1 MNEAEYQD
9 LREAGWRRKL
19 TPAEEARLQA
29 WLAQHPDHQKDWEA
43 EAGLNQLLG
52 QLRDAPVASNF
63 TARVLQELDRK
74 STPESVPESVPLF
87 PRGKFGE
94 WLGRGF
100 RRPAAGLAWAAV
112 LMIAGWVGYHEFS
125 KPSGQAQAQDLAV
138 LFKTVGQEPALFED
152 FDAIHKLPQADDE
165 ELYAVL
171 SVQP

>member
-29 WLAQHPDHQKDWEA
+29 WLAVHPDEQRDWDA

-52 QLRDAPVASNF
+52 QLPDAPVPSNF
-63 TARVLQELDRK
+63 TARVLQELDRE
-74 STPESVPESVPLF
+74 TAPESPPVS
-87 PRGKFGE
+87 RGGRLVE
-94 WLGRGF
+94 WLIRGF
-100 RRPAAGLAWAAV
+100 RRPAAGLGWAAA
-112 LMIAGWVGYHEFS
+112 LMIAGWLGYHQFS
-125 KPSGQAQAQDLAV
+125 KPAGEAQPQDLAV

>member
-29 WLAQHPDHQKDWEA
+29 WLVLHPDQQRDWDA

-52 QLRDAPVASNF
+52 HLRDAPVASNF
-63 TARVLQELDRK
+63 TARVLQELAR
-74 STPESVPESVPLF
+74 ESVPESVPVF
-87 PRGKFGE
+87 RRGSLGE
-94 WLGRGF
+94 WLSRWF
-100 RRPAAGLAWAAV
+100 QRPAAGLAWAAV
-112 LMIAGWVGYHEFS
+112 LMIAGWAGYHQFS

-171 SVQP
+171 SVQ

>member
-1 MNEAEYQD
+1 MNEAEYQE

-29 WLAQHPDHQKDWEA
+29 WMALHPEQQRDWEA

-63 TARVLQELDRK
+63 TARVLQELDRE
-74 STPESVPESVPLF
+74 SAPVSVPVS
-87 PRGKFGE
+87 RGGSLIE
-94 WLGRGF
+94 WLSRGF
-100 RRPAAGLAWAAV
+100 RRPAAGLAWAAA
-112 LMIAGWVGYHEFS
+112 LMFAGWAGYHQFS
-125 KPSGQAQAQDLAV
+125 KPTGTAQAQDLAV